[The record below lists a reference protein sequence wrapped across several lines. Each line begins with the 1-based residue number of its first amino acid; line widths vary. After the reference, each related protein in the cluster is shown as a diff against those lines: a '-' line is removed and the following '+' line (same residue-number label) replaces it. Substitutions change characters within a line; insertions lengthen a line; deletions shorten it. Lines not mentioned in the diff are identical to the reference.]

1 MGAASREDTL
11 SSPDREL
18 PLQEVPHTLYRL
30 VDGSGEPVCER
41 AEVGG
46 EEALVGALFASAE
59 LAREFSGSAAEFGM
73 PALAGLE
80 AGEAPP
86 DYPLAEADLALV
98 VTSQGTGLFHV
109 SDVAARLAGTAR
121 LPEFGFPLYVLADE
135 RGESPLISVE
145 DEGGELMVA
154 ALFSSPQS
162 AERFRESAPHLE
174 LPESV
179 GSIDDADGLRRHALV
194 ARNSGAQYVVID
206 PEAGETDAI
215 PVDELAGAEPSG
227 GL

>member
-1 MGAASREDTL
+1 M

-18 PLQEVPHTLYRL
+18 PLEEVPHTLYRL

-46 EEALVGALFASAE
+46 EEALVGALFSSAE

-73 PALAGLE
+73 PALSGLE
-80 AGEAPP
+80 AEEAPSEYPLPGEA
-86 DYPLAEADLALV
+86 LVLV
-98 VTSQGTGLFHV
+98 VTSGGAGLFHA
-109 SDVAARLAGTAR
+109 SDVAARLAGATQ
-121 LPEFGFPLYVLADE
+121 LPEFDFPLYVLADE

-145 DEGGELMVA
+145 DEEGELMVA
-154 ALFSSPQS
+154 ALFSSP
-162 AERFRESAPHLE
+162 ERADRFKENAPHLE
-174 LPESV
+174 LPESL

-206 PEAGETDAI
+206 PEAGQTDAI
-215 PVDELAGAEPSG
+215 PVDELAGAEPPG

>member
-1 MGAASREDTL
+1 M

-30 VDGSGEPVCER
+30 VDGSGEPVRER
-41 AEVGG
+41 TEVGG
-46 EEALVGALFASAE
+46 EEALVGALFSSAE
-59 LAREFSGSAAEFGM
+59 LAREFAASAADFGM
-73 PALAGLE
+73 PALSGLAAE
-80 AGEAPP
+80 EAPP
-86 DYPLAEADLALV
+86 DHPLAEADLALV
-98 VTSQGTGLFHV
+98 VTSRGTGLFHT
-109 SDVAARLAGTAR
+109 SDVAARLAGTTQ
-121 LPEFGFPLYVLADE
+121 LPEFEFPLYVLADE

-145 DEGGELMVA
+145 DETGELMVA
-154 ALFSSPQS
+154 ALFTSPER
-162 AERFRESAPHLE
+162 AGRFRENAPHLQ
-174 LPESV
+174 LPESL